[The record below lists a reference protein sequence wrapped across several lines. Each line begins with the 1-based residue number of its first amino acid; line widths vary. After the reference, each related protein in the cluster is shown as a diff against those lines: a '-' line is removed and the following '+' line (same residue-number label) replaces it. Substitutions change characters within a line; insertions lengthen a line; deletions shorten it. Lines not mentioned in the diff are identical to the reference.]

1 MRKLITLL
9 LLLFGLALPAQDLPN
24 DLYGVWYNMEG
35 ETLIID
41 KPGSFIRTK
50 GIEVLSTG
58 YITLREDGKLYIVRM
73 DKEIEYSL
81 SWGVQPTTL
90 VVTKPPNEDLTG
102 GQAWLFYRIK

>member
-9 LLLFGLALPAQDLPN
+9 LLLFGLTLPAQDLPDDIFGTWN
-24 DLYGVWYNMEG
+24 NMEG
-35 ETLIID
+35 ETLVID
-41 KPGSFIRTK
+41 RPGSFVRKMGTQL
-50 GIEVLSTG
+50 LSTG

-81 SWGVQPTTL
+81 SWGIQPTTL
-90 VVTKPPNEDLTG
+90 VVTKPPNEDLAG

>member
-9 LLLFGLALPAQDLPN
+9 LLLFGLTLPAQDLPN
-24 DLYGVWYNMEG
+24 DLYGTWYNMEG
-35 ETLIID
+35 ETLVID
-41 KPGSFIRTK
+41 RPGSFVRKMGTQL
-50 GIEVLSTG
+50 LSTG

-81 SWGVQPTTL
+81 SWGIQPTTL